1 MDESLRMIERILA
14 TLLGGFFA
22 WLGYRL
28 FLDVTSK
35 QTSSGEFKL
44 PSGIAVHLTRVGPGI
59 FFALFGAAVV
69 CYSLYSRVTID
80 RTQTG
85 SRKAHSSMVS
95 NGAKQQ
101 PENPAE
107 SAGEEKITKKFVGLT
122 AGNDASP
129 QELLHERNLRKDY
142 IRFLNALS
150 AYLETHGGAA
160 ELKDHKNI
168 LPQIKL
174 IVMENVW
181 DDKQW
186 GSWTAFQDWV
196 NNTGAAVTEVP
207 NNGHREA
214 YEYFGAK

>member
-80 RTQTG
+80 RTQTSSHKTRG
-85 SRKAHSSMVS
+85 SIVS
-95 NGAKQQ
+95 NGARQQ
-101 PENPAE
+101 TGDSPDN
-107 SAGEEKITKKFVGLT
+107 AGEQKITKKFVGLT
-122 AGNDASP
+122 AQSEGSQQD
-129 QELLHERNLRKDY
+129 LLRERNVRKNY

-150 AYLETHGGAA
+150 THLETKGDNA
-160 ELKDHKNI
+160 ELRDYKII

-174 IVMENVW
+174 IAMESIW
-181 DDKQW
+181 DDKDW
-186 GSWTAFQDWV
+186 GSWTTFQDWV
-196 NNTGAAVTEVP
+196 NTGAAEKEAP
-207 NNGHREA
+207 KNGYKEA
-214 YEYFGAK
+214 YEYFGTK